1 MNGRLV
7 YIVGPSGSGKDSVID
22 YARSRLP
29 AGSNVVFAQRTITRP
44 ATAGGENHVAASVPE
59 FGQLLEAGAFAMH
72 WRANDLCYGIGR
84 EIFEQLDS
92 GKTVVVSGSR
102 QHLPHARA
110 AFPQLQVVLVT
121 AAFETLKARL
131 AARGRE
137 DATGIERRL
146 NRAAALELMAG
157 TDAFVIR
164 NDGRLAEAGEKLLD
178 FLAGRPAPLSPLS
191 LPTP

>member
-1 MNGRLV
+1 MKGRLV

-29 AGSNVVFAQRTITRP
+29 AGSNVAFARRTITRP

-84 EIFEQLDS
+84 EIFDQLDQDR
-92 GKTVVVSGSR
+92 TVVVSGSR
-102 QHLPHARA
+102 QHLPHAVA
-110 AFPQLQVVLVT
+110 AFPAMQVVLIT

-131 AARGRE
+131 VARGRE
-137 DATGIERRL
+137 DAAGIERRL

-157 TDAFVIR
+157 TDAFAIR
-164 NDGRLAEAGEKLLD
+164 NDGQLAEAGAKLIA
-178 FLAGRPAPLSPLS
+178 FLAGRPLPLSPPLP
-191 LPTP
+191 PTP

>member
-22 YARSRLP
+22 YARSHLP

-44 ATAGGENHVAASVPE
+44 ATAGGEKHIAATVPE

-72 WRANDLCYGIGR
+72 WRANDLYYGIGR
-84 EIFEQLDS
+84 EIFEHLDA
-92 GKTVVVSGSR
+92 GRTVVVSGSR

-137 DATGIERRL
+137 DAAGIERRL

-157 TDAFVIR
+157 GDAFVIR
-164 NDGRLAEAGEKLLD
+164 NDGRLAEAGDKLLA
-178 FLAGRPAPLSPLS
+178 FFG
-191 LPTP
+191 